1 MRAIAISEGFG
12 IDRLTPVQRSFPE
25 ELGGSEVLVR
35 LHAASLNFR
44 DLLMV
49 EGKYNPDQTLPLVPC
64 SDGAG
69 VVSAVGSGGTGW
81 RVGDRVMPCFAQGW
95 VDGRFTPSFRH
106 ITLGGP
112 LDGTLSTHILV
123 QAEGLVRLPAGLEFV
138 EGACLPCAALTAWSA
153 IVEQGR
159 IGRGDVV
166 VIQGTGGVA
175 LAALQFA
182 SALGS
187 TTIVTSKSDQ
197 KLERARSLG
206 ASHTINYRQHPEWS
220 RNVKELTGG
229 VGADHVLEL
238 GGPATIRQS
247 VRAVRGGGCVSMIG
261 VLGGAVAELDL
272 PLVVMRNVRLQG
284 VTVGSRRAFERMVEF
299 IEENDIR
306 PVVDRVF
313 ALEDSASAFRY
324 LRSAAHFGK
333 ICIDIA

>member
-12 IDRLTPVQRSFPE
+12 IDRLTPVTRNLPDD
-25 ELGGSEVLVR
+25 LGDAEVLVR
-35 LHAASLNFR
+35 LHAASLNYR

-49 EGKYNPDQTLPLVPC
+49 EGKYNPDQSLPLVPC

-69 VVSAVGSGGTGW
+69 VVSAVGSGVTGW

-95 VDGRFTPSFRH
+95 TEGRFTPDFRH

-112 LDGTLSTHILV
+112 LDGTLSTHIRV
-123 QAEGLVRLPAGLEFV
+123 REEGLVRLPADLPFV
-138 EGACLPCAALTAWSA
+138 EGACLPCAALTAWNA
-153 IVEQGR
+153 VVEQGG
-159 IGRGDVV
+159 IGSDDVV

-182 SALGS
+182 TALGS
-187 TTIVTSKSDQ
+187 TTIVTSKSDE

-206 ASHTINYRQHPEWS
+206 ATHTINYRRHPEWS
-220 RNVKELTGG
+220 RNVKELTDGF
-229 VGADHVLEL
+229 GADHVLEL

-261 VLGGAVAELDL
+261 VLGGPVAELDL

-284 VTVGSRRAFERMVEF
+284 VTVGSRSSFERMVEF
-299 IEENDIR
+299 VEENDIR
-306 PVVDRVF
+306 PVVDRVI
-313 ALEDSASAFRY
+313 ALEDSANAFRY

-333 ICIDIA
+333 ICIDIE